1 MSMEELD
8 GGRVWARSQPAV
20 AGSVQ
25 REVGASVEEQGW
37 RRCCTRALTPLRQ
50 GFDFSPVPFTIVL
63 KFIYFNIIHVQ
74 GELFE
79 S

>member
-8 GGRVWARSQPAV
+8 GGRIRARLQPVV

-25 REVGASVEEQGW
+25 RKVGVSVEEQGW
-37 RRCCTRALTPLRQ
+37 RRCGMRALTPLGQ
-50 GFDFSPVPFTIVL
+50 GFDFSPVPYTIVL

-74 GELFE
+74 RELFE